1 MPYERLEKPTTYVDD
16 SAPQDQTSVDEVL
29 ALLPLLFKEAKEG
42 YKTTEFWFSI
52 AVVVLTWVD
61 AIPLPDK
68 YEGAVAFLAAAVYAI
83 SRGLAKKGVPAPA
96 DPKEVRQLVEQ
107 ARG

>member
-1 MPYERLEKPTTYVDD
+1 MSEVIDVT
-16 SAPQDQTSVDEVL
+16 PQDETHVDEVL

-42 YKTTEFWFSI
+42 YKTTEFWLTI

-68 YEGAVAFLAAAVYAI
+68 YEGAVAFLAAAAYAI

-96 DPKEVRQLVEQ
+96 DPADVQKLIGK
-107 ARG
+107 ARPYGRG